1 MNTSMEW
8 NYGCIVTNDHRSYT
22 YLQWNAFV
30 LAPENVCF
38 WAALASNPKT
48 DIYLR
53 WCSLRNLQSTVDII
67 PMVTNLSESLTQPF
81 NHCMEYPLLFQTIL
95 YHPSLNQCVLLLA
108 LSERKVI
115 PNADKLLARPYCVL
129 KFICLIL
136 SGGTRAQCQ
145 HHHVN
150 NLFD

>member
-1 MNTSMEW
+1 MDAMSPITI
-8 NYGCIVTNDHRSYT
+8 GVT

-30 LAPENVCF
+30 LAPEKVCI

>member
-1 MNTSMEW
+1 MTIGVILIYSGMHLYLLQKMSVFELLW
-8 NYGCIVTNDHRSYT
+8 PATQKQTFT
-22 YLQWNAFV
+22 YAG
-30 LAPENVCF
+30 A
-38 WAALASNPKT
+38 
-48 DIYLR
+48 
-53 WCSLRNLQSTVDII
+53 NLQSTVDII